1 MNIPVLDKSKPYKFK
16 VYSYKMED
24 LKEQARLSVC
34 SCYYYTFVN
43 MIDDWTQAELEE
55 FIQDPYHFHHEEG
68 ETWKD
73 CPQWE
78 QDRQEYFDDIAI
90 MERRGK

>member
-1 MNIPVLDKSKPYKFK
+1 MKISVLDTSKPYTFT
-16 VYSYKMED
+16 VYSHKMED

-55 FIQDPYHFHHEEG
+55 LIDDAYHFHHEEN

-73 CPQWE
+73 CPEWAK
-78 QDRQEYFDDIAI
+78 DREEYLTDIEI